1 MRNKKSI
8 FLTFLFTL
16 IILGAGYL
24 GIVEQGKEILRSESV
39 PERAEYK
46 NAGSNIFYGKIDDD
60 IEIFPWNYY
69 PENDEKEEII
79 PNFIMDDGFVGDL
92 SEHIEEI
99 EQIIQETEGITDL
112 QAGCYIAADAYF
124 AEMISFETG
133 VDKEEVLEY
142 FRKPGNHMLQNMVMS
157 SDSYVGSI
165 CFYQEILTLGGR
177 RYQIRIACSDW
188 NVINFV
194 CTEYNTRDKREQ
206 AEWKAG
212 KKEMVGL
219 LEQSGDALSRY
230 FTYMSQLNDL
240 GAPAIYL
247 LDEERENAY
256 LVGMQYLKEIM
267 SGMGNKEWTDTEERK
282 YLEMKIDMVSQEWK
296 AIYQGTADDVYLEN
310 SDMSVDGKEGA
321 QEKGVE
327 PSDSGESGQEVEYSV
342 NYSYQVVELKDMI
355 LLLVQGD
362 VTMGL
367 YFDPINRKFC
377 GYNFLYEY

>member
-157 SDSYVGSI
+157 SDSYVGAI

-194 CTEYNTRDKREQ
+194 CTEYNTKDKREQ

-327 PSDSGESGQEVEYSV
+327 PSDAEESGQEVEYSV

>member
-39 PERAEYK
+39 PEQAEYK

-157 SDSYVGSI
+157 SDSYVGAI

-194 CTEYNTRDKREQ
+194 CTEYNTKDKREQ

-327 PSDSGESGQEVEYSV
+327 PSDAEESGQEVEYSV

>member
-157 SDSYVGSI
+157 SDSYVGAI

-194 CTEYNTRDKREQ
+194 CTEYNTKDKREQ

-310 SDMSVDGKEGA
+310 SDMSVDGKESA

-327 PSDSGESGQEVEYSV
+327 PSDAEESGQEVEYSV
-342 NYSYQVVELKDMI
+342 NYSYQVVELKDTI

>member
-157 SDSYVGSI
+157 SDSYVGAI

-194 CTEYNTRDKREQ
+194 CTEYNTKDKREQ

-230 FTYMSQLNDL
+230 FTYMSQLNDQI
-240 GAPAIYL
+240 GRAH
-247 LDEERENAY
+247 
-256 LVGMQYLKEIM
+256 V
-267 SGMGNKEWTDTEERK
+267 
-282 YLEMKIDMVSQEWK
+282 
-296 AIYQGTADDVYLEN
+296 
-310 SDMSVDGKEGA
+310 
-321 QEKGVE
+321 
-327 PSDSGESGQEVEYSV
+327 
-342 NYSYQVVELKDMI
+342 
-355 LLLVQGD
+355 
-362 VTMGL
+362 
-367 YFDPINRKFC
+367 
-377 GYNFLYEY
+377 

>member
-142 FRKPGNHMLQNMVMS
+142 FQKPGNHMLQNMVMS
-157 SDSYVGSI
+157 SDSYVGAI

-194 CTEYNTRDKREQ
+194 CTEYNTKDKREQ

-327 PSDSGESGQEVEYSV
+327 PSDAEESGQEVEYSV

>member
-1 MRNKKSI
+1 
-8 FLTFLFTL
+8 
-16 IILGAGYL
+16 
-24 GIVEQGKEILRSESV
+24 
-39 PERAEYK
+39 
-46 NAGSNIFYGKIDDD
+46 
-60 IEIFPWNYY
+60 
-69 PENDEKEEII
+69 
-79 PNFIMDDGFVGDL
+79 
-92 SEHIEEI
+92 
-99 EQIIQETEGITDL
+99 
-112 QAGCYIAADAYF
+112 
-124 AEMISFETG
+124 
-133 VDKEEVLEY
+133 
-142 FRKPGNHMLQNMVMS
+142 
-157 SDSYVGSI
+157 
-165 CFYQEILTLGGR
+165 
-177 RYQIRIACSDW
+177 
-188 NVINFV
+188 
-194 CTEYNTRDKREQ
+194 
-206 AEWKAG
+206 
-212 KKEMVGL
+212 MVGL

-327 PSDSGESGQEVEYSV
+327 PSDAEESGQEVEYSV

>member
-157 SDSYVGSI
+157 SDSYVGAI

-194 CTEYNTRDKREQ
+194 CTEYNTKDKREQ

-327 PSDSGESGQEVEYSV
+327 PSDAEVSGQEVEYSV